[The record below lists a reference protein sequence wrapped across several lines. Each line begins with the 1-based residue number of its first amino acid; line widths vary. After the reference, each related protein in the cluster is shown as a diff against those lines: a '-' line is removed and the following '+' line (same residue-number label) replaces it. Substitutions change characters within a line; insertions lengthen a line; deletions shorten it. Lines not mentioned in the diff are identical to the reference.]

1 MRIGDDPCAWRLV
14 SRSPDELVAAARA
27 EISRV
32 QPAELA
38 AVEAEG
44 GIIVDIRPAAQRAEE
59 GELPGALV
67 IERNVLE
74 WRLDPDGAH
83 RLPVVR
89 GADQAVVVVCSEGY
103 ASSLAAAG
111 LAAAGH
117 TRVADLAGGYR
128 AWLAWSRVAARTAG
142 GQGTGGA
149 GTGGAGTGGPG
160 GTDADS
166 AATALTPPRRFAERY
181 VEIVNRGDYGE
192 LADLFAEDAVWLGP
206 NRQELAGRPAIGAFY
221 ERFLGEIT
229 PQIRIAHYVEAGD
242 ECVYELEAR
251 TVGRGGVHPWCD
263 RPRHAWAPTAGLR
276 GSASSPSNPRVD
288 VSGVIRSPAH
298 WPSAA
303 IAGPRHR

>member
-1 MRIGDDPCAWRLV
+1 
-14 SRSPDELVAAARA
+14 
-27 EISRV
+27 
-32 QPAELA
+32 
-38 AVEAEG
+38 VEAGG

-89 GADQAVVVVCSEGY
+89 GADQAIVIVCSEGY

-128 AWLAWSRVAARTAG
+128 AWLAWSRDDHGGDPGTGDAG
-142 GQGTGGA
+142 PGGA
-149 GTGGAGTGGPG
+149 GRRDPSRADAG
-160 GTDADS
+160 GT
-166 AATALTPPRRFAERY
+166 TALTPPRRFAERY
-181 VEIVNRGDYGE
+181 VEIVNRGAYGE
-192 LADLFAEDAVWLGP
+192 LGDLFAEDAVWLGP

-229 PQIRIAHYVEAGD
+229 PQIRIARYVEAGD

-251 TVGRGGVHPWCD
+251 TVGEAAFTLGAID
-263 RPRHAWAPTAGLR
+263 HATLGPDG
-276 GSASSPSNPRVD
+276 RVTRFS
-288 VSGVIRSPAH
+288 VFTK
-298 WPSAA
+298 
-303 IAGPRHR
+303 